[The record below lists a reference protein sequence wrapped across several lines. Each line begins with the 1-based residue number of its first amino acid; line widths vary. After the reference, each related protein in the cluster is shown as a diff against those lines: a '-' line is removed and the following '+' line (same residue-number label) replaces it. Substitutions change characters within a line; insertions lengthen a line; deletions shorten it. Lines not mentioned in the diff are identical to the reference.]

1 MMGTLD
7 LVSSSDWITIIPA
20 LLMIA
25 EIEHMQF
32 SVLPLIQP
40 AAPLDLVLIEPMW
53 HTLSAA
59 ARAFLGI
66 LRAEAME
73 LNDRWRASSKQTA
86 S

>member
-25 EIEHMQF
+25 EIGRRPW
-32 SVLPLIQP
+32 SVPFIQP

-53 HTLSAA
+53 RTLSAA

-73 LNDRWRASSKQTA
+73 LNDRWRAYFE
-86 S
+86 